1 MSGSSYRA
9 DSRPCDASCRRL
21 LGQLDREWPSFL
33 PSFFSRQSVRDCS
46 TTSKGISL
54 WQNGSR
60 SARKDS
66 VSLPH
71 RVHPRHRCHV
81 SRREV
86 LLRQS
91 RPAHQLPLVRVVVL
105 PVGRPRLVAR
115 RGLLGRRL
123 ATGPASALGGS
134 VCDETRGGAKAV
146 HWSRAGERDAV
157 ENRCSTRAEDS
168 ATRIG
173 RCADRSK
180 RAAGEVAEF
189 GRHQFAPSPFG
200 PEKNTTRET
209 HNDKRSNVK
218 HSFASSVGGNTRVFY
233 GCRLESSPAMHPI
246 EGRRP
251 AASSRVSSPRDT
263 ALDSY

>member
-134 VCDETRGGAKAV
+134 VCDETRGGA
-146 HWSRAGERDAV
+146 RQCIGAGRV
-157 ENRCSTRAEDS
+157 S
-168 ATRIG
+168 AMLLKIVAPPGPRTARQGLGGARTGPSG
-173 RCADRSK
+173 RPGRS
-180 RAAGEVAEF
+180 
-189 GRHQFAPSPFG
+189 Q
-200 PEKNTTRET
+200 
-209 HNDKRSNVK
+209 
-218 HSFASSVGGNTRVFY
+218 SSGGT
-233 GCRLESSPAMHPI
+233 
-246 EGRRP
+246 
-251 AASSRVSSPRDT
+251 SSRRRRSALKKTQPVKPITTNARTSNT
-263 ALDSY
+263 ALQAVWGGIHGSFTGAD